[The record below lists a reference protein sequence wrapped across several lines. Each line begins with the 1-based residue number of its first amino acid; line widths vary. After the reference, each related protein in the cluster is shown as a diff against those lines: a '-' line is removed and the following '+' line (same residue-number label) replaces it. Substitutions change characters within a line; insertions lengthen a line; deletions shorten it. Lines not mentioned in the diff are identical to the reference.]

1 MLASD
6 GKVVISTEL
15 DNSGFEKGIKTISGQ
30 LGGLGN
36 TLKNIA
42 VMLAA
47 AFSTKKIIEFATE
60 SSQAARTMSDAL
72 TGLKSILAGQGRSF
86 SDAQDFIEEYVEDG
100 LIPATNAI
108 NAYKNLASRGYD
120 DGQIKQVMTALK
132 DASAYGRQ
140 ASYTMGEAVESA
152 TEGLKNENSILV
164 DNAGVTKNIAKMWDE
179 YAASIGTTANNLTQQ
194 QKIQAEVSGILKETK
209 YQTGDA
215 ATVAGTLS
223 GQLQQLSF
231 RFNDLKVAVGNAINP
246 IIQTLLP
253 IINTAITSVT
263 KFANAV
269 ASVVGALFGKASVQ
283 TSTLANSN
291 DSVAS
296 SASAGAEAEEELEA
310 ATTAAGKAAKKS
322 LANFDELNI
331 LQSNTGSGESPSG
344 TSGGSVSSGTNIV
357 VTTEVEDTFSPKL
370 QAIVDKFKELI
381 EPLKQIDFAPAVEE
395 FGRLKEAIAPLTT
408 KLFEGLEWAWYNI
421 LVPIAEWTIEDVLPA
436 FLDLLSAALDFLNVA
451 IEGLKPMG
459 QWLWDE
465 FLKPLAQWTGGVIID
480 TINGFADALTRI
492 SDWVSN
498 NQEGINNFITLI
510 GSIGG
515 AFGALSIAAK
525 IAEYIGAVGAM
536 APEVGLLAAMF
547 PKLSG
552 AIASLGAWI
561 TGTLVPAITG
571 GLAAIAAA
579 LGISVGWL
587 VAIIAAVAAAVAAII
602 IYWDE
607 ISAFFSELWANISA
621 WAASAWK
628 DISTFASHA
637 WEGISTAASA
647 CWNAIVEFFSPA
659 IEWFSKLFVSIGQTF
674 SNVFYNIGVLASGCW
689 EIIKVVWGI
698 VSGWFNE
705 NVVQPVAEFFSGLWN
720 GFTEAAS
727 QAWEAVKEIFGKVA
741 SFFEEVFSEAWE
753 SVVAVFSIAGDIFTD
768 IKDGILT
775 VFKTVVNGIIKG
787 LNGAISIPFNGINT
801 ALQKIKDINI
811 LGLTPFSGL
820 NTISVPQIP
829 YLAKG
834 AVLPPNK
841 PFLAMVGDQ
850 RHGTNIEAPLATIQ
864 EAVALVMQDNTSA
877 MMAGFTASVEV
888 QREILQAVLGIQ
900 IGDDVIGNAMSRYQR
915 KMAVVNGGLA

>member
-1 MLASD
+1 MASD

-42 VMLAA
+42 AMLAA

-72 TGLKSILAGQGRSF
+72 TGLKSILEGQGRSF

-120 DGQIKQVMTALK
+120 EGQIKQVMTALK

-164 DNAGVTKNIAKMWDE
+164 DNAGVTKNVAKMWDE

-296 SASAGAEAEEELEA
+296 SASAGAEAEEELAA
-310 ATTAAGKAAKKS
+310 ATTAVGKAAKKS
-322 LANFDELNI
+322 LASFDELNI

-381 EPLKQIDFAPAVEE
+381 EPLKQIDFAPAVEA
-395 FGRLKEAIAPLTT
+395 FRRLKEAIAPLTT

-421 LVPIAEWTIEDVLPA
+421 LVPLAEWTIEDVLPA
-436 FLDLLSAALDFLNVA
+436 FLDLLSAALDLLNVA

-498 NQEGINNFITLI
+498 NQEGINNFVTLI

-536 APEVGLLAAMF
+536 TPEVGLLAAMF
-547 PKLSG
+547 PKLSS
-552 AIASLGAWI
+552 AIATAGTWI
-561 TGTLVPAITG
+561 TGTLVPAISAA
-571 GLAAIAAA
+571 LAGIGTA
-579 LGISVGWL
+579 LGISVGWVL
-587 VAIIAAVAAAVAAII
+587 AIVAAVGAAIAAVV

-607 ISAFFSELWANISA
+607 IKVFFTETIPQLWSRFITWLGGILDNVALFFSNC
-621 WAASAWK
+621 
-628 DISTFASHA
+628 
-637 WEGISTAASA
+637 WEKIK
-647 CWNAIVEFFSPA
+647 EFFSPA
-659 IEWFSKLFVSIGQTF
+659 AEWFSALFGSIGQTF

-689 EIIKVVWGI
+689 EIIKAVWGI

-727 QAWEAVKEIFGKVA
+727 QAWEG
-741 SFFEEVFSEAWE
+741 
-753 SVVAVFSIAGDIFTD
+753 VVAVFSIAGDIFTD

-775 VFKTVVNGIIKG
+775 AFKTVVNGIIKG
-787 LNGAISIPFNGINT
+787 LNSAISIPFNGINT

-811 LGLTPFSGL
+811 LGMTPFSGIK
-820 NTISVPQIP
+820 TISVPQIP
-829 YLAKG
+829 YLAQG
-834 AVLPPNK
+834 AVIPPNRE
-841 PFLAMVGDQ
+841 FMAVLGDQ
-850 RHGTNIEAPLATIQ
+850 RHGTNIEAPLSTIQ
-864 EAVALVMQDNTSA
+864 EAVAEVMDGYFSA
-877 MMAGFTASVEV
+877 NMAGHEATVSVL
-888 QREILQAVLGIQ
+888 RDILEAVLGIQ
-900 IGDDVIGNAMSRYQR
+900 IGDDVIAQAAERYNR
-915 KMAVVNGGLA
+915 KMNIARGGAL